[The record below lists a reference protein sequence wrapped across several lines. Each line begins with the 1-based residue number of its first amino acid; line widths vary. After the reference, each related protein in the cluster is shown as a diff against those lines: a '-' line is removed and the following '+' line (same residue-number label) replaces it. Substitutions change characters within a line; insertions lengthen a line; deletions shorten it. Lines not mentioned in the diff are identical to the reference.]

1 MEWCLLIYDKSHNL
15 LAEVWVLSEALEYTN
30 TLNGVGSAT
39 IKIPMNSK
47 SATDENLKE
56 FNHIEIYHIDNGI
69 KKLVWWGLIA
79 NRTPSEYDWELNCLG
94 YFYIL
99 EKRLFREEKVWN
111 GKKYNI
117 LCNLMLDYI
126 NSIYDTGITMGIS
139 QDSSITTDRKIEEND
154 YFWDKLQDYLSDS
167 NTYAMID
174 SDRKLNYYN
183 ENYGKDRSDYYE
195 INRWNKI
202 GTPTINRDATTI
214 YNYIK
219 AKSTYT
225 DSNNAEHT
233 ITCVKQ
239 DNESI
244 EQYGLLEYALD
255 LQDVSLQ
262 STLEARTTEFL
273 NKHSI
278 PSINIE
284 LSVGNCDT
292 FNIYDVDVGDYITLN
307 LSEDYGI
314 NTKIRVIEITV
325 NAKEN
330 SAKLTLGNTL
340 YRDVPPNRRVYISSS
355 KDD

>member
-1 MEWCLLIYDKSHNL
+1 MEWYLLIYDKSHNL
-15 LAEVWVLSEALEYTN
+15 LAEVWVLSEGLEYTH
-30 TLNGVGSAT
+30 TLNGVCSAT
-39 IKIPMNSK
+39 IKIPMGSK

-56 FNHIEIYHIDNGI
+56 YNHIEIYHIDNGL

-99 EKRLFREEKVWN
+99 EKRLFREEKTWSK
-111 GKKYNI
+111 KKYNV
-117 LCNLMLDYI
+117 LCGLMLDYI
-126 NSIYDTGITMGIS
+126 NSIADTSISIGIS
-139 QDSSITTDRKIEEND
+139 QDSSVTTDRKIEEGE

-167 NTYAMID
+167 GTYAMID
-174 SDRKLNYYN
+174 SERKLNYYN
-183 ENYGKDRSDYYE
+183 EKFGKDKSDYYE

-219 AKSTYT
+219 AKSTYS
-225 DSNNAEHT
+225 DSNNTKT
-233 ITCVKQ
+233 ISCVKQ
-239 DNESI
+239 DKDSI
-244 EQYGLLEYALD
+244 SEYGLLEYALN
-255 LQDVSLQ
+255 LQDISLQ
-262 STLEARTTEFL
+262 ETLENRAKEYL
-273 NKHSI
+273 DKHSV

-292 FNIYDVDVGDYITLN
+292 FNIYDIDVGDYITLN

-314 NTKIRVIEITV
+314 NTKIKVIEITV

-330 SAKLTLGNTL
+330 SARLTLGNTL
-340 YRDVPPNRRVYISSS
+340 YRDVPPNRRVYIASET
-355 KDD
+355 